1 VPEFD
6 ATQRKQA
13 LYSTEAA
20 PALGLSKYATPA
32 AVWAIKRGLSEA
44 KDISGKFEVRLGRHF
59 QEAIIA
65 LHETDTGEL
74 ITRLS
79 TLDLTHRVEGL
90 TMGSHFDGVNYKT
103 ERLHEVKFFSP
114 GRLREFGEPGSGDV
128 PWDVLVQCLHEMT
141 VYAHARAAIQGVEVN
156 VLFGNEA
163 RHLYVVPWDEAA
175 IAKLIDQE
183 REFWQLVQ
191 SGTPPPARSP
201 EDCRKIW
208 ARTNGSSKIADQH
221 TALACSA
228 LREVKTLIKRYEQSS
243 DNLETEIE
251 SYMAEASTLTAP
263 DGTRL
268 ATWSAAKPAHRIDSD
283 KLREKYPA
291 IAEEC
296 TKIGEA
302 QRRFLLK

>member
-1 VPEFD
+1 MPEFN
-6 ATQRKQA
+6 ATERQNA
-13 LYSTEAA
+13 LYSIEAA
-20 PALGLSKYATPA
+20 PALDLSKYATPA
-32 AVWAIKRGLSEA
+32 AMWALKRGLVNP
-44 KDISGKFEVRLGRHF
+44 KDISAKFEVRAGRHF
-59 QEAIIA
+59 QDAIIA
-65 LHETDTGEL
+65 LHEQDTGEP
-74 ITRLS
+74 ITRLTNLEFIHS
-79 TLDLTHRVEGL
+79 VEGL
-90 TMGSHFDGVNYKT
+90 TMGSHFDGLNPAT

-114 GRLREFGEPGSGDV
+114 GRLREFGEPWSGDV

-141 VYAHARAAIQGVEVN
+141 VYVNCEAPLQGVEVN

-175 IAKLIDQE
+175 IKKLIDQE

-201 EDCRKIW
+201 EDARKIW
-208 ARTNGSSKIADQH
+208 ARTDGSSKVAPPEVVQVCKDLRYIRDQIKYLEAQDDARA
-221 TALACSA
+221 T
-228 LREVKTLIKRYEQSS
+228 EVQ
-243 DNLETEIE
+243 

-268 ATWSAAKPAHRIDSD
+268 ATWNAAKAAHRIDTD

-296 TKIGEA
+296 TKFGEPT
-302 QRRFLLK
+302 RRFLLK